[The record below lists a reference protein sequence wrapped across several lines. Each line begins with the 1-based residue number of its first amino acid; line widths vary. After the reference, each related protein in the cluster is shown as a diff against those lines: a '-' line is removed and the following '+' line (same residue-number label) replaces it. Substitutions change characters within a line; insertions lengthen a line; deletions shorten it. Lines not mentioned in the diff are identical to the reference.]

1 EPAAIENNIEH
12 RGLSEARS
20 GIIDRVDAAG
30 GARIHGDLRE
40 VESRDQSAQVRGL
53 SRDLVDRGSGA
64 DRSTTRGAPSI
75 PTDTRATAT
84 DGGNQPEQL
93 LSALERLQRIVGIE
107 TQKEKA
113 ERERLATLFQIDR
126 TNPNQQAG
134 IARGEQMLRAVQ
146 YSVLMKTDP
155 EKARE
160 EAPIMR
166 EQSLQAKGVIAEY
179 RDQTGR
185 EPAPI

>member
-1 EPAAIENNIEH
+1 M
-12 RGLSEARS
+12 
-20 GIIDRVDAAG
+20 
-30 GARIHGDLRE
+30 
-40 VESRDQSAQVRGL
+40 
-53 SRDLVDRGSGA
+53 
-64 DRSTTRGAPSI
+64 
-75 PTDTRATAT
+75 
-84 DGGNQPEQL
+84 
-93 LSALERLQRIVGIE
+93 GIE

-185 EPAPI
+185 EPAPILTAEQRDYLAANRDALDNQALREALREGLERAIIVGESSRGVSLDYQRPESHRQETKSQPQRDHGGDSFRGR